1 MKLAGARIL
10 LECLAREGVDTLF
23 GNAAGFIAPVREALT
38 HCPART
44 VRLDRAEAVIHA
56 ADGYA
61 RATGRVGV
69 AFAGSGLEALHTVA
83 GIATALRDAS
93 ALVVFFF
100 RSASISETLEDSDLS
115 GVVRPCAKHTCMVR
129 SAEDLPR
136 QVRQALYLARSGRP
150 GPVVVDMSEIL
161 LTTEAT
167 FDWPEKITLRG
178 YNPPAKPHRN
188 QLRRAVD
195 ELDRAARP
203 LICVGGGAAGAAQE
217 ITKLAKSCG
226 IPVVSTLMG
235 LGVFPG
241 DDPLWLGMAGL
252 CGTDAANTTACNAD
266 VILAVGM
273 RFDPRTLHSGRPVLS
288 GRSGYS
294 HAQTDYFGH
303 AANVI
308 HLDMDPAA
316 DRTDINVNVPVP
328 GDCRLSMECLAEL
341 LEKFAPHASAEW
353 PVRRAGWLA
362 QTADWK
368 LEAERKQDQP
378 RQGGERLTTLE
389 VMDALNR
396 LVRPDAVFTT
406 GAGRHQ
412 MATATGRLFRE
423 PRTLLTPGGFGPV
436 SRGTDFGLTAAM
448 GAQCAFPQRQ
458 VIHVTGDAAFIRSL
472 PDVEALT
479 RLLLPV
485 RVLVLDNREP
495 DPANPS
501 CAPDLAKLAEGF
513 RLETLKAQRKEDL
526 MQTLKRAF
534 ATTGPVAVIIPVEPD
549 APIVDVPVIPKVT
562 EEAETAGGPPLSLS

>member
-23 GNAAGFIAPVREALT
+23 GNAAGFIAPVREALS

-69 AFAGSGLEALHTVA
+69 AFAGSGLEALHAVA

-93 ALVVFFF
+93 PLVIFFF
-100 RSASISETLEDSDLS
+100 RSASISETLEDADLS
-115 GVVRPCAKHTCMVR
+115 GVVRPCAKHAAMVR

-136 QVRQALYLARSGRP
+136 QIRQALYLARTGRP
-150 GPVVVDMSEIL
+150 GPVVVDMPEAL
-161 LTTEAT
+161 LTSEAV
-167 FDWPEKITLRG
+167 FEWPEKITLRG

-195 ELDRAARP
+195 ELDRAVRP
-203 LICVGGGAAGAAQE
+203 LICVGGGAAGVAQE
-217 ITKLAKSCG
+217 ITTLARSCG

-252 CGTDAANTTACNAD
+252 CGSAAANRAAVDAD

-273 RFDPRTLHSGRPVLS
+273 RFDPRTM
-288 GRSGYS
+288 RSGS
-294 HAQTDYFGH
+294 GDTQTGFFGH

-308 HLDMDPAA
+308 HLDMEPAA

-328 GDCRLSMECLAEL
+328 GDCRLSLECLVEL
-341 LEKFAPHASAEW
+341 LEKFAPHASVEW
-353 PVRRAGWLA
+353 PVRHADWLA
-362 QTADWK
+362 RVAEWK
-368 LEAERKQDQP
+368 KNVSP
-378 RQGGERLTTLE
+378 RQSGDRLTAHE

-396 LVRPDAVFTT
+396 LAKQDAVLTT

-412 MATATGRLFRE
+412 MAAATGRVFRE

-436 SRGTDFGLTAAM
+436 NRGTDFGLAAAM

-458 VIHVTGDAAFIRSL
+458 VIHITGDAAFMRSL
-472 PDVEALT
+472 PDAEALN

-485 RVLVLDNREP
+485 RVLVLDNRES
-495 DPANPS
+495 DPANPDG
-501 CAPDLAKLAEGF
+501 APDLARLAEGF
-513 RLETLKAQRKEDL
+513 RLETLRVQRREDL

-534 ATTGPVAVIIPVEPD
+534 AATGPVAVIIPVEPT
-549 APIVDVPVIPKVT
+549 APIVDVAVLPKVT
-562 EEAETAGGPPLSLS
+562 EEAETPGGGPLSLS